1 MTIKQK
7 DIEVSQGE
15 TTSLF
20 FKEIDSYGNGLD
32 LTGDKAIFAIKRY
45 PTSNKLMLLV
55 TDTSV
60 IHGGSLGEFTTIG
73 YVGSGNTVVN
83 QDTLGNSLT
92 GGVSVFVDKNSMS
105 RIPSGRHFYEL
116 SLLNGGIVDRIFEG
130 RVDVRAQYVS
140 ISDSGVSITGSD
152 PISTLEYYFSST
164 APSGADVTEG
174 DRWWNTEISAEFV
187 YLPVGGPGNYAW
199 VQVSGE
205 IS

>member
-15 TTSLF
+15 TTALF

-60 IHGGSLGEFTTIG
+60 VHGGSFGEFTTIG
-73 YVGSGNTVVN
+73 YIGSGNTVVN

-92 GGVSVFVDKNSMS
+92 GGISIFVDKNSMS
-105 RIPSGRHFYEL
+105 RVPSGRHFYEL

-152 PISTLEYYFSST
+152 PITTPEYYFSAT
-164 APSGADVTEG
+164 APSGADVSEG

-187 YLPVGGPGNYAW
+187 YIPVGGPGNYAW

>member
-15 TTSLF
+15 TTALF

-55 TDTSV
+55 TDTAV
-60 IHGGSLGEFTTIG
+60 IHGGDFGEFTTVG

-92 GGVSVFVDKNSMS
+92 GGISIFVDKNSMS
-105 RIPSGRHFYEL
+105 RVPSGRHFYEL

-140 ISDSGVSITGSD
+140 ISDSGVGITSS
-152 PISTLEYYFSST
+152 PPTTTQEYYVSST
-164 APSGADVTEG
+164 APVGASVTEG

-199 VQVSGE
+199 LQVSGE

>member
-1 MTIKQK
+1 MTIAQK

-15 TTSLF
+15 TTALF
-20 FKEIDSYGNGLD
+20 FKQIDSYGNGID
-32 LTGDKAIFAIKRY
+32 LTGQKAIFAIKRY

-60 IHGGSLGEFTTIG
+60 IHGGYLGEFTTIG

-83 QDTLGNSLT
+83 EDTNGNSLT
-92 GGVSVFVDKNSMS
+92 GGISIFVDKDSMS
-105 RIPSGRHFYEL
+105 RVPYGKYFYEL
-116 SLLNGGIVDRIFEG
+116 SLRNGGLVDRVFEG
-130 RVDVRAQYVS
+130 RVDVRAQFVS
-140 ISDSGVSITGSD
+140 ISDSGIGVTSST
-152 PISTLEYYFSST
+152 PINTQEYYFSST

>member
-15 TTSLF
+15 TTALF

-55 TDTSV
+55 TDTAV
-60 IHGGSLGEFTTIG
+60 INGGEMGEFTTAGYAGIG
-73 YVGSGNTVVN
+73 ITQVN
-83 QDTLGNSLT
+83 EDTSGNSLT
-92 GGVSVFVDKNSMS
+92 GGISVFVDKDSMS

-116 SLLNGGIVDRIFEG
+116 SLLTGNLVDRVFEG
-130 RVDVRAQYVS
+130 RVDVRAQYLG
-140 ISDSGVSITGSD
+140 ISDTRTGITAAPPSNQQN
-152 PISTLEYYFSST
+152 YYVSST
-164 APSGADVTEG
+164 APSGAGVSEG

-187 YLPVGGPGNYAW
+187 YLPIGGPGNYAW
-199 VQVSGE
+199 VQISGE